1 MRKAALARVLLAAC
15 VPATPAAAQEG
26 AADTAYVESV
36 TGRVVALV
44 NGKPVLLDAL
54 DTVTDKTRL
63 DVLAN
68 SELRLCHYQKQR
80 IVALAGPARIS
91 VTASGVTAE
100 NGKDIAPSGET
111 CAKPVVSTFQGGFV
125 ARTAGTAVTNV
136 ALRPSIKIANRSAN
150 GIRSVTLWDSTRT
163 NIVSTFDNKATRLF
177 LNEGQVYQL
186 VIDRDDGSENKM
198 TLKASATVNA
208 RPLILVVR

>member
-1 MRKAALARVLLAAC
+1 MRKKTLTMVLFATC
-15 VPATPAAAQEG
+15 VPAMPAAAQED

-63 DVLAN
+63 DILAN

-80 IVALAGPARIS
+80 IVAIAGPARIS

-100 NGKDIAPSGET
+100 NGKDIAPSAET

-125 ARTAGTAVTNV
+125 ARTAGTAATNV
-136 ALRPSIKIANRSAN
+136 ALRPSIKIVNRSAN
-150 GIRSVTLWDSTRT
+150 GIRSITVWDSTRT
-163 NIVSTFDNKATRLF
+163 NVVSSFDNKATQLF

-186 VIDRDDGSENKM
+186 VIARNDGSENKM
-198 TLKASATVNA
+198 TLKASATANTS
-208 RPLILVVR
+208 PLILVVR

>member
-1 MRKAALARVLLAAC
+1 MRKTALAMVLFATC
-15 VPATPAAAQEG
+15 VPAMPAAAQED
-26 AADTAYVESV
+26 AVDMAYVESL

-44 NGKPVLLDAL
+44 NGKPVLLEAL

-100 NGKDIAPSGET
+100 NGKDIAPSAET

-125 ARTAGTAVTNV
+125 ARTAGTAATNV
-136 ALRPSIKIANRSAN
+136 ALRPSIKIVNRSAN
-150 GIRSVTLWDSTRT
+150 GISSITLWDSTRT
-163 NIVSTFDNKATRLF
+163 NVVSTFDNKATQLF
-177 LNEGQVYQL
+177 LNEGQVYEL
-186 VIDRDDGSENKM
+186 VIARNDGSENKM
-198 TLKASATVNA
+198 TLRASATANTS
-208 RPLILVVR
+208 PLILVVR

>member
-1 MRKAALARVLLAAC
+1 MRKAALAMVLLAAC

-111 CAKPVVSTFQGGFV
+111 CATSSNRRSDSHFHSSRTFSSRSPRGSTRRTASAWSTGISNRTTSISRTRSMPTRRRRRRRPRP
-125 ARTAGTAVTNV
+125 ARTAS
-136 ALRPSIKIANRSAN
+136 R
-150 GIRSVTLWDSTRT
+150 RT
-163 NIVSTFDNKATRLF
+163 I
-177 LNEGQVYQL
+177 
-186 VIDRDDGSENKM
+186 
-198 TLKASATVNA
+198 
-208 RPLILVVR
+208 